1 MRVREP
7 GAVGRATSMAA
18 DLVTIARALATVPIC
33 IAILAGARDV
43 ALAIF
48 ILAAASDALDGWL
61 ARQTRG
67 ASPRGA
73 LLDPLADKILVV
85 GTLAALAAVG
95 VGWPVTVVAVLVGA
109 REALVTAIR
118 VRAFARGIALPT
130 DRSAKAKTV
139 IQMVGVALIIVGG
152 RPWAVAG
159 AVIVGLAFLV
169 SMVTLRGYLAPRLA

>member
-1 MRVREP
+1 VTADRV
-7 GAVGRATSMAA
+7 T
-18 DLVTIARALATVPIC
+18 LARALATVPIC

-61 ARQTRG
+61 ARRTAG
-67 ASPRGA
+67 AGPRGA
-73 LLDPLADKILVV
+73 LLDPLADKVLVV
-85 GTLAALAAVG
+85 GTLVALAAVG
-95 VGWPVTVVAVLVGA
+95 TGWPVTVVAVLVGA
-109 REALVTAIR
+109 REALVAAFR
-118 VRAFARGIALPT
+118 ARAFARGITLPA
-130 DRSAKAKTV
+130 DRSAKVKTV

-169 SMVTLRGYLAPRLA
+169 SIVTLRHYLAPRLA